1 MTRLIKITIVVFLT
15 FFVISTQARA
25 ASENVNADPLPACS
39 SSLSG
44 AVIIPNFSNTVRQC
58 AATPSSYSITVYEM
72 GVCTSHPYGV
82 AKDSST
88 FDASTCEVVY
98 SDANATSTD
107 IAGSIGTTFSLPGT
121 STLPPSGTYGFPYI
135 LFKNEFKVSGTFTS
149 ANGTVT
155 MSDSTNHPD
164 VKSTGTPDVVTE
176 SLDDFSGAAN
186 CQSGYVGAAVTGA
199 LIDGFIAD
207 SNKEREVTGA
217 GNCNA
222 HKTHLVGVL
231 TLNAP
236 FTITPQTYGL
246 NFSFN
251 LTDQGVQFIDT
262 TGTANGIP
270 NEFGSAPFSGT
281 FEVLNQD

>member
-1 MTRLIKITIVVFLT
+1 MTKLLQIAIVVLST
-15 FFVISTQARA
+15 LFVISTQARA

-58 AATPSSYSITVYEM
+58 GATPSSYSITVYEM
-72 GVCTSHPYGV
+72 GVCTSHPFG
-82 AKDSST
+82 ASKDSST

-98 SDANATSTD
+98 TDATATSTD
-107 IAGSIGTTFSLPGT
+107 IAGSIGTTSTLPGT
-121 STLPPSGTYGFPYI
+121 STLPPPGTYGFPYI

-155 MSDSTNHPD
+155 TSDAGNNLKTS
-164 VKSTGTPDVVTE
+164 GTPVVITE
-176 SLDDFSGAAN
+176 SLDDFGAAAN
-186 CQSGYVGAAVTGA
+186 CQSGYVGATVTGA
-199 LIDGFIAD
+199 TIDGFIAD
-207 SNKEREVTGA
+207 ANKEREVTGA

-231 TLNAP
+231 TLTSP

-246 NFSFN
+246 NFKFN
-251 LTDQGVQFIDT
+251 LTGQGVQFVDT
-262 TGTANGIP
+262 TGTADGVP
-270 NEFGSAPFSGT
+270 DEFGSAPFSGT

>member
-1 MTRLIKITIVVFLT
+1 MTKLLQIAIVVLST
-15 FFVISTQARA
+15 LFVISTQARA

-58 AATPSSYSITVYEM
+58 GATPSSYSITVYEM
-72 GVCTSHPYGV
+72 GVCTSHPYG
-82 AKDSST
+82 ASKDSST

-98 SDANATSTD
+98 SDAAATSTD
-107 IAGSIGTTFSLPGT
+107 IAGSIGTASSLPGT
-121 STLPPSGTYGFPYI
+121 STLPPPGTYGFPYI

-149 ANGTVT
+149 ANGSVT
-155 MSDSTNHPD
+155 TSDAGNNLKTS
-164 VKSTGTPDVVTE
+164 GTPVVITE
-176 SLDDFSGAAN
+176 SLDDFGAAAN
-186 CQSGYVGAAVTGA
+186 CQSGYVGATVTGA
-199 LIDGFIAD
+199 TIDGFIAD
-207 SNKEREVTGA
+207 ANKEREVTGA

-231 TLNAP
+231 TLTSP

-246 NFSFN
+246 NFKFN
-251 LTDQGVQFIDT
+251 LTGQGVQFVDT
-262 TGTANGIP
+262 TGTADGIP
-270 NEFGSAPFSGT
+270 DEFGSAPFSGT

>member
-1 MTRLIKITIVVFLT
+1 MTKLLQIAIVVLST
-15 FFVISTQARA
+15 LFVISTQARA

-58 AATPSSYSITVYEM
+58 GATPSSYSITVYEM
-72 GVCTSHPYGV
+72 GVCTSHPYG
-82 AKDSST
+82 ASKDSST

-98 SDANATSTD
+98 SDAAATATD
-107 IAGSIGTTFSLPGT
+107 IAGSIGTTSSLPGT
-121 STLPPSGTYGFPYI
+121 STLPPPGTYGFPYI

-155 MSDSTNHPD
+155 TSDAGNNLKTS
-164 VKSTGTPDVVTE
+164 GTPVVITE
-176 SLDDFSGAAN
+176 SLDDFGAAAN
-186 CQSGYVGAAVTGA
+186 CQSGYVGATVTGA
-199 LIDGFIAD
+199 TIDGFIAD
-207 SNKEREVTGA
+207 ANKEREVTGA

-231 TLNAP
+231 TLTTP

-246 NFSFN
+246 NFKFN
-251 LTDQGVQFIDT
+251 LTGQGVQFVDT
-262 TGTANGIP
+262 TGTADGVP
-270 NEFGSAPFSGT
+270 DEFGSAPFSGT

>member
-1 MTRLIKITIVVFLT
+1 MTRLIKITIVVL
-15 FFVISTQARA
+15 STLFAMPMQARA

-58 AATPSSYSITVYEM
+58 GATPSSYSITVYEM
-72 GVCTSHPYGV
+72 GVCTSHPYG
-82 AKDSST
+82 ASKDSST

-98 SDANATSTD
+98 TNATATSTD
-107 IAGSIGTTFSLPGT
+107 IADSIGTTSALPGT
-121 STLPPSGTYGFPYI
+121 STLPPPGTYGFPYI

-155 MSDSTNHPD
+155 TSDAGNNLKTS
-164 VKSTGTPDVVTE
+164 GTPVVITE
-176 SLDDFSGAAN
+176 SLDDFGAAAN
-186 CQSGYVGAAVTGA
+186 CQSGYVGATVTGA
-199 LIDGFIAD
+199 TIDGFIAD
-207 SNKEREVTGA
+207 SDKEREVTGA

-231 TLNAP
+231 TLTAP

-246 NFSFN
+246 NFKFN
-251 LTDQGVQFIDT
+251 LTGQGVQFVDT
-262 TGTANGIP
+262 TGTADGVP
-270 NEFGSAPFSGT
+270 DEFGSAPFSGT